1 MHDPVAPPLQEERA
15 RFTGEDAEFRRLV
28 TKGALLELATAGFYR
43 FWLATRI
50 RQHLWGATILGGDPL
65 EYLGTGRELLYGFL
79 FALAILAP
87 IYIAYLLLGL
97 AAESY
102 KAFASLPLVLFFIAF
117 GQFALYRAR
126 RYRLHR
132 TAWRGLRFGMGGSGW
147 AYSWRAMLWGAAVI
161 ATLGLALPWAA
172 AALERYKMR
181 NTLYGDLQ
189 GSFVGRGWDF
199 FKRGSWIWLVGVV
212 GVVLWIVLLGGVAN
226 SGEGHGAKPHAG
238 AAALGGLSMLVL
250 GLVAVF
256 FYGAYKAIQWRWWV
270 EGVRIGNVGATS
282 DLRTWAL
289 IGNYWKFIGWAVLT
303 LLLGVALLAGVSF
316 ALAHFGVVN
325 FDALGSKSG
334 PHPAFIATIIG
345 WYLLLLLAMGVLWR
359 IYFVQ
364 RVWKLVILSLT
375 LHGLDAAREVKAR
388 ETTADAIGEGLM
400 DSFDIA
406 GF

>member
-1 MHDPVAPPLQEERA
+1 MHDPVAPPLQEEPA
-15 RFTGEDAEFRRLV
+15 RFTGDDAEFRRLV
-28 TKGALLELATAGFYR
+28 TKGALLEIATAGFYR

-50 RQHLWGATILGGDPL
+50 RRHLWGATILGGDPL

-102 KAFASLPLVLFFIAF
+102 KTFASLPLVLFFIAF
-117 GQFALYRAR
+117 GQFAFYRAR

-189 GSFVGRGWDF
+189 GSFVGRGWEF
-199 FKRGSWIWLVGVV
+199 FKRGLWIWLVAAFGSIGLSVTV
-212 GVVLWIVLLGGVAN
+212 IALAKMG
-226 SGEGHGAKPHAG
+226 GEGPDSQDL
-238 AAALGGLSMLVL
+238 ALIGLVML
-250 GLVAVF
+250 GSGFVAVF

-282 DLRTWAL
+282 DLRAWAL
-289 IGNYWKFIGWAVLT
+289 IGNYWKFVGWATLT
-303 LLLGVALLAGVSF
+303 MSLGIALLAAVIF
-316 ALAHFGVVN
+316 ALALSGVIHL
-325 FDALGSKSG
+325 DALASKSG
-334 PHPAFIATIIG
+334 PPLAFTATMIG
-345 WYLLLLLAMGVLWR
+345 WYVLLLLAVGVLWR

-364 RVWKLVILSLT
+364 RVWKLVIRSLT